1 MNTHPH
7 YCFLFFFSKPIPTSQ
22 KPPSLLFLLKVSKVQ
37 VSTRHYQEKMVAEAL
52 DLLLKHYN
60 IFSYSIAFPELVLP
74 TKLAL
79 KKYKNTTHI
88 HRVRKQVSVFLE
100 RIERNVTFIQVL
112 NPLKDT
118 LGHFSHFHGPTG
130 QHDSTLAMLLL

>member
-1 MNTHPH
+1 M
-7 YCFLFFFSKPIPTSQ
+7 
-22 KPPSLLFLLKVSKVQ
+22 LFLLKVSKVQ

-60 IFSYSIAFPELVLP
+60 IFPYSIAFPELVLP

-118 LGHFSHFHGPTG
+118 LGHFSHFHGLCVGFSKEPG
-130 QHDSTLAMLLL
+130 LLTCGHGTEGCFGVLDVS